1 MGKIPIRATPKLAK
15 APQGS
20 APSIPPTRMHRR
32 LLTAAKVVFGMLV
45 TFFGIV
51 GGIYGIWGPLWP
63 TDPEI
68 KFQNALRDS
77 SFILPFALRDKSIL
91 PMNNV
96 AMTCGVDLYF
106 FSDANG
112 LTGAFRDGQ
121 FNDQIISIGRDQ
133 PTNYTC
139 DASNFI
145 SLTEDYSVLLGF
157 PAGQHMK
164 TRPSN
169 FRPPLTV
176 VKMCVY
182 LKGAYRLG
190 LKGESFTSS
199 MFQWPAAP
207 GLKQWIEGPIVN
219 DLPSE
224 AWLPPHNQIG
234 AVWAL
239 RQMMSPWKDFLPTA
253 LQCSKI

>member
-1 MGKIPIRATPKLAK
+1 MGKIPIRATPKLPGAS
-15 APQGS
+15 QGRVS
-20 APSIPPTRMHRR
+20 TVPAARMHRR
-32 LLTAAKVVFGMLV
+32 LLMAAKVVFGLLV
-45 TFFGIV
+45 TLFGVV

-68 KFQNALRDS
+68 KFQNALQDS
-77 SFILPFALRDKSIL
+77 SYILPFALKSKSIL
-91 PMNNV
+91 PMNDV

-106 FSDANG
+106 FMDANG

-121 FNDQIISIGRDQ
+121 FNDQIISISRDE

-145 SLTEDYSVLLGF
+145 RLTDDYSVLIGF
-157 PAGQHMK
+157 PGGQFMK
-164 TRPSN
+164 TNPSN
-169 FRPPLTV
+169 FRPPLTII
-176 VKMCVY
+176 KMCLY
-182 LKGAYRLG
+182 LRGNYHLG
-190 LKGESFTSS
+190 PKGENFVSS

-207 GLKQWIEGPIVN
+207 GLKQWIEGPIAN

-224 AWLPPHNQIG
+224 AWVPSNSRIG

-239 RQMMSPWKDFLPTA
+239 RGMMSPWKEFLPGA
-253 LQCSKI
+253 LRCTKI